1 MKTMKDYKP
10 YRTREIID
18 LKDMLYQSD
27 KLYSRRNAFKLK
39 GANGLYKGISFRTYK
54 TQVEYLGTS
63 LLERNLAGSTF
74 AIMGQNCY
82 EWCVAYFAAVCV
94 GVVVPID
101 KELKDDD
108 IVNIINVSE
117 TSVIFVTDL
126 FIEKIRS
133 LSSRFS
139 RDVLIINMHCK
150 QASYS
155 VLSLNDL
162 IAEGNVIYS
171 SGNTCFKDMPID
183 PYEMKI
189 LLFTSGTTGMAKG
202 VMLCHRNICANIKS
216 VREVVKVY
224 SSDQMISLLP
234 LHHTYECTLGFLLPI
249 YCGACISYCSGL
261 RHLSQDIRDIHPSVI
276 ICVPLLVENVYKKIE
291 KALPM
296 PIGKMNF
303 LVKKIALLKI
313 NNSLGGRLRLVI
325 TGAAA
330 IDPQL
335 VDSFNELGFR
345 ALQGYGLTECSP
357 LVTGNN
363 DFFQKSDSV
372 GRSIPDVDVKIDK
385 PDYAGIGE
393 VLVRGS
399 NVMLGYFKN
408 PEETE
413 KVFKN
418 GWFCT
423 GDLGSIDYK
432 GFLHLTGRS
441 KNVIVTKNGKNIYPE
456 EVEYYLNNNPLIS
469 ESIVSGAKF
478 VGDDETYVEAH
489 ILPNIDLIKQLLFVQ
504 IPTQEEIKSAIKD
517 VIRDVNSKLPPYKHI
532 KKFIIRDTEFD
543 KTTTKKIKRVG
554 NLPDDR
560 EKDSVDVD
568 NQPDHKE

>member
-1 MKTMKDYKP
+1 MNDYKP

-18 LKDMLYQSD
+18 LRDMLYQSEQ
-27 KLYSRRNAFKLK
+27 LYYRRNAFKIK
-39 GANGLYKGISFRTYK
+39 GANGLYKGISYRTFK

-63 LLERNLAGSTF
+63 LIERNLIGKTF
-74 AIMGQNCY
+74 AVMGQNCY
-82 EWCVAYFAAVCV
+82 EWCVSYFAAACV

-101 KELKDDD
+101 KELKDND

-117 TSVIFVTDL
+117 TSVIFVSDT

-139 RDVLIINMHCK
+139 CDVLIINMHCNK
-150 QASYS
+150 AAYS
-155 VLSLNDL
+155 VLTLNDL
-162 IAEGNVIYS
+162 IVEGGLSYS
-171 SGNTCFKDMPID
+171 SGNTAFRDMPID

-202 VMLCHRNICANIKS
+202 VMLCHRNICANIQS
-216 VREVVKVY
+216 VRKVVKVY
-224 SSDQMISLLP
+224 SSDQLISLLP

-249 YCGACISYCSGL
+249 YCGSCISYCSGL

-276 ICVPLLVENVYKKIE
+276 ICVPLLVESVYKKIE

-296 PIGKMNF
+296 PISKMNF

-325 TGAAA
+325 TGAAP
-330 IDPQL
+330 IDPHL
-335 VDSFNELGFR
+335 VDSFNELGFG

-363 DFFQKSDSV
+363 DFSQKSDSV
-372 GRSIPDVDVKIDK
+372 GRAIPDVDVKIDN

-399 NVMLGYFKN
+399 NVMLGYYKN

-456 EVEYYLNNNPLIS
+456 EVEYYLNSNPLIS

-489 ILPNIDLIKQLLFVQ
+489 ILPNIDLIKELLFVQ

-554 NLPDDR
+554 NIPSNSD
-560 EKDSVDVD
+560 KDSVSVD
-568 NQPDHKE
+568 NDNEHKN